1 MDVCF
6 IACGLV
12 CLLVVAGMGTGDSGR
27 GKRVPALLI
36 ETPATIRLTVA
47 SPSSMTI
54 HGDYRGDHV
63 CAISG
68 ATTNLAC
75 CTSIQYDVLERKEA
89 DVSCCQCM

>member
-1 MDVCF
+1 MA
-6 IACGLV
+6 IIG
-12 CLLVVAGMGTGDSGR
+12 SGR
-27 GKRVPALLI
+27 PADRTGPTRALG
-36 ETPATIRLTVA
+36 
-47 SPSSMTI
+47 SSITAILVLMTI

-75 CTSIQYDVLERKEA
+75 CTLIQYDVLERKEA